1 MWQIVI
7 DVGVKSSSGLV
18 WSPDMGDGAGGSAG
32 QADVSGALVGG
43 STGGAHAVPGV
54 WSGHGVGSVVG
65 TDVEGTEVDGTEV
78 DGDGVSPNDSGALE
92 RTVSAP
98 PTFPIAMITQVP
110 SRLDVGGGVAS
121 LEDVPVD
128 GSIEDAVPSVGASPD
143 EVPLGDALPADTRP
157 PEVSFEM
164 GPSAPAVE
172 GRGDVSVGPPEGAD
186 VGGSGRAF
194 GLTQE
199 RDGRAG

>member
-18 WSPDMGDGAGGSAG
+18 WSPVMGEGAGGSAG
-32 QADVSGALVGG
+32 HPAISGALVGG
-43 STGGAHAVPGV
+43 STAGAHTVPGV
-54 WSGHGVGSVVG
+54 WSVHDVGSVVG
-65 TDVEGTEVDGTEV
+65 TDVEGTEVDGA
-78 DGDGVSPNDSGALE
+78 GVSPNDSGALE

-110 SRLDVGGGVAS
+110 SRLDVGGGDAS
-121 LEDVPVD
+121 LEDVPVE
-128 GSIEDAVPSVGASPD
+128 GSIEDAVPSAGASPE
-143 EVPLGDALPADTRP
+143 EVPLGDAWPADTRP

-172 GRGDVSVGPPEGAD
+172 GRGDVSVGPREGAD
-186 VGGSGRAF
+186 VGGSGRGV

-199 RDGRAG
+199 RDGGAG